1 MARMHSRAKGK
12 SSSKK
17 PIKKIPAWAPYK
29 EKEVEKL
36 VVKYAKAGRTSSE
49 IGLILRDVHGVNSV
63 KALTSKNITKLLQ
76 ENHLHKE
83 LPEDMISLI
92 KRLISIR
99 QHLEKNKHDQTAKRG
114 LGLTLSKINR
124 LIKYYHHQ
132 ERLPVGWKLD
142 MNRLK
147 MYVG

>member
-1 MARMHSRAKGK
+1 MHSRAKGK

-17 PIKKIPAWAPYK
+17 PLKKIPTWAPYK

-63 KALTSKNITKLLQ
+63 KALTSKNITQLLQ

-83 LPEDMISLI
+83 LPDDMIALI
-92 KRLISIR
+92 RRLISIR

-124 LIKYYHHQ
+124 LIKYYHHH
-132 ERLPVGWKLD
+132 EKLPVGWKLD